1 MAKKCPKCNNKKTL
15 VKTSRKKFE
24 GVLVVPLN
32 NHKLSA
38 NEIRYCD
45 KCDTYFN
52 DNQISSGQAK
62 RPTNRNT
69 WKKVNTNKKVFESG
83 G

>member
-1 MAKKCPKCNNKKTL
+1 
-15 VKTSRKKFE
+15 V
-24 GVLVVPLN
+24 
-32 NHKLSA
+32 
-38 NEIRYCD
+38 I
-45 KCDTYFN
+45 FN
-52 DNQISSGQAK
+52 DIQISSGQAK

>member
-1 MAKKCPKCNNKKTL
+1 MALSATNQTGPVQSAL
-15 VKTSRKKFE
+15 RKK
-24 GVLVVPLN
+24 
-32 NHKLSA
+32 K
-38 NEIRYCD
+38 NEITDEVYGAI
-45 KCDTYFN
+45 FN

>member
-1 MAKKCPKCNNKKTL
+1 MA
-15 VKTSRKKFE
+15 
-24 GVLVVPLN
+24 
-32 NHKLSA
+32 LSA
-38 NEIRYCD
+38 TNQTGPVQSVLMKKKNTDEVYGVI
-45 KCDTYFN
+45 FN
-52 DNQISSGQAK
+52 DIQISSGQAK

>member
-1 MAKKCPKCNNKKTL
+1 MEYEKNIMTQCPKCNNKKTL
-15 VKTSRKKFE
+15 VKTLD

-38 NEIRYCD
+38 NEIHYCD

-52 DNQISSGQAK
+52 DNKAQLNQG
-62 RPTNRNT
+62 
-69 WKKVNTNKKVFESG
+69 
-83 G
+83 

>member
-1 MAKKCPKCNNKKTL
+1 MTQCPKCNNKKTL
-15 VKTSRKKFE
+15 VKTLD

-38 NEIRYCD
+38 NEIHYCD

-52 DNQISSGQAK
+52 DNKAQLNQG
-62 RPTNRNT
+62 
-69 WKKVNTNKKVFESG
+69 
-83 G
+83 